1 MLLSRKFGERNG
13 RALSR
18 SPAEIYHNLV
28 VGRNILQGGA
38 LR

>member
-1 MLLSRKFGERNG
+1 MLFSGKFGERNG

-18 SPAEIYHNLV
+18 SPAEIYHYLV
-28 VGRNILQGGA
+28 VGRNILQGGT